1 MKKKKSLAVLGS
13 TGTMGRKTLQL
24 VASFPELFEIEVLTA
39 FNNADLLIRQALD
52 HRPNTVVI
60 GNTEHFRKVSDALF
74 HHDIKVFAGA
84 DSIEQVTEMEGIDM
98 VVNAIA
104 GYDGIAASM
113 AAIKA
118 GKPMALANR
127 DSLVV
132 AGELLIKTAAQKHL
146 PLIPVSPPLSAL
158 FQCLAGETHNPVE
171 KVILMAKESPFSGT
185 NLPDS
190 RQFEAF
196 TGKTARQ
203 LAVDN
208 ATLIQLGWEMIA
220 TRSLFGLLPEQVDGA
235 IHPEGLLHAMVQFE
249 DGSLKSQMS
258 LPEEDVHLHYALSY
272 PFRIAYGS
280 RRLSLLDHPALH
292 FRQPETP
299 RFPCFQMAIDAMRA
313 GGNLPCILYIS
324 NTIAVEAF
332 LSHRI
337 GYEEIANINHKCM
350 HAIDH
355 VAQPTMNDLAATH
368 KEVISLAS
376 TLIKQPV

>member
-1 MKKKKSLAVLGS
+1 
-13 TGTMGRKTLQL
+13 
-24 VASFPELFEIEVLTA
+24 
-39 FNNADLLIRQALD
+39 
-52 HRPNTVVI
+52 

-185 NLPDS
+185 
-190 RQFEAF
+190 
-196 TGKTARQ
+196 
-203 LAVDN
+203 
-208 ATLIQLGWEMIA
+208 
-220 TRSLFGLLPEQVDGA
+220 
-235 IHPEGLLHAMVQFE
+235 
-249 DGSLKSQMS
+249 
-258 LPEEDVHLHYALSY
+258 
-272 PFRIAYGS
+272 
-280 RRLSLLDHPALH
+280 
-292 FRQPETP
+292 
-299 RFPCFQMAIDAMRA
+299 
-313 GGNLPCILYIS
+313 
-324 NTIAVEAF
+324 
-332 LSHRI
+332 
-337 GYEEIANINHKCM
+337 
-350 HAIDH
+350 
-355 VAQPTMNDLAATH
+355 
-368 KEVISLAS
+368 
-376 TLIKQPV
+376 